1 MTNFHESGI
10 VHLALLKLW
19 ETTKCMLLLDDYS
32 ENQKKSIKII
42 FFAHK
47 IHRRKKSLSSK

>member
-42 FFAHK
+42 FFCTQN
-47 IHRRKKSLSSK
+47 S